1 LGINTPAANSAF
13 SIYPNPSSGDFNLVF
28 ADNAKKT
35 VTLINA
41 MGQVVQRFTVADKQ
55 AVVAPQVSGLYFI
68 TVQDSD
74 KVWSQ
79 KIIKQ

>member
-1 LGINTPAANSAF
+1 
-13 SIYPNPSSGDFNLVF
+13 
-28 ADNAKKT
+28 
-35 VTLINA
+35 
-41 MGQVVQRFTVADKQ
+41 MGQLVQRFTVADKQ